1 MEKLTEVQ
9 VDVPYKGAGNVIR
22 QREVFFEVFHQGF
35 QYDLVPILNEAER
48 RIANLPESLKFHMVD
63 GKPISSRGQKDGN
76 YHVIQA
82 AVHKLYE
89 QQLL

>member
-22 QREVFFEVFHQGF
+22 QRKVSFEVFREDF
-35 QYDLVPILNEAER
+35 RYDLLPILNETER
-48 RIANLPESLKFHMVD
+48 RIANLPECLKFHMVE
-63 GKPISSRGQKDGN
+63 GKPVSSRGQKDGN
-76 YHVIQA
+76 FHVIQA